1 MMIEKLKEYLET
13 ELHYAKVGLE
23 KEINPKHRSDICWYA
38 TQRGLGACQFLDFVD
53 DAVNYQQ
60 VEDLFNWYK
69 AELEVMESAVC

>member
-1 MMIEKLKEYLET
+1 MMIEKLREYLKT
-13 ELHYAKVGLE
+13 ELRYAKVGLDNE
-23 KEINPKHRSDICWYA
+23 TDLIYRSNLVWYA

-69 AELEVMESAVC
+69 AELEMMENEVC